1 MTWFAESSDEG
12 ISADF
17 EDINEIK
24 REMIDLRCQLDRERH
39 LRMMLQKQNQSL
51 HLKQEHQTTVQD
63 IPEKRPKDKVV
74 CIFFFW
80 NGDKSWELTKRYL
93 KCLLFHLLRTF
104 FFFYFAGFRG
114 TGRIW
119 GGWKN
124 AGKEFRFWIYVTQKF
139 GDNCG
144 SNQTPGRRP
153 FRV

>member
-51 HLKQEHQTTVQD
+51 HLKQEHQTMVQD

-74 CIFFFW
+74 CIFFFEMEI
-80 NGDKSWELTKRYL
+80 NHE
-93 KCLLFHLLRTF
+93 
-104 FFFYFAGFRG
+104 
-114 TGRIW
+114 
-119 GGWKN
+119 N
-124 AGKEFRFWIYVTQKF
+124 
-139 GDNCG
+139 
-144 SNQTPGRRP
+144 
-153 FRV
+153 